1 MVDVPYKNSYI
12 YNMSA
17 RRRQFEKNDVV
28 WATVDG
34 VQPEWWKG
42 VILARGPDQSKYKY
56 KVESMDDERTYFVG
70 EEDLRKWN
78 PDESS
83 PPPRPPVSEHRRAN
97 RQRSSR
103 RYAREDSPPP
113 RPSPPLRPPPSEQEY
128 TEQRYEF
135 SRRTGKLSRTGK
147 VAGARRSE
155 RRSKYRSPSP
165 RRKASSRRH
174 SPSPRRELSPR
185 RRSLSPRREPSP
197 RRRRISPRR
206 EPSPRRRSPSPRR
219 EPNPRRRSVDRAR
232 RRRHEF
238 CRSQSREPIQQ
249 REIKEGDLVSAK
261 WTDGR
266 WHPATV
272 ISVYEEGIIDV
283 LYDDYADIYPRR
295 REDVK
300 FQVVLRNKLRQAEDE
315 KAVLENEKQELQDE
329 KEELEKEK
337 LCKICFDKER
347 SHVITPCFHFCLCHG
362 CAGKIVNKCPM
373 CKGRIGRI
381 QKVYCI

>member
-1 MVDVPYKNSYI
+1 MDVPYKDSYF

-17 RRRQFEKNDVV
+17 RRRQFEKNHVV

-34 VQPEWWKG
+34 IQWWKG

-103 RYAREDSPPP
+103 RCPRENSPPR
-113 RPSPPLRPPPSEQEY
+113 RPSPSRPPSPPRRPPPSEREY

-135 SRRTGKLSRTGK
+135 SRRTGKWSRTGK

-185 RRSLSPRREPSP
+185 RRHISPRREPSP

-206 EPSPRRRSPSPRR
+206 EPSPRG
-219 EPNPRRRSVDRAR
+219 RSVDRAR
-232 RRRHEF
+232 RSRHGC

-272 ISVYEEGIIDV
+272 ISVYKEGIIDV

-315 KAVLENEKQELQDE
+315 KAALENEKAVLENE